1 MRYLVKMKTISKSF
15 GEVKALH
22 DVDFYVKPGEIVGL
36 VGDNGA
42 GKSTLIKILMG
53 VYPPDNGEIYFN
65 GKKLK
70 KHSVGNA
77 RKLKIEVVY
86 QDNNLAHLQP
96 IWRNIFIGRE
106 ETTFL
111 SFINIKKLKKKSV
124 DLLREIGF
132 KRDIDPDTSIRFL
145 SGGERQGIALA
156 RAMYYESK
164 LVVLDEPTT
173 ALSVKETTKT
183 MDYIRELKRK
193 GTSVIFITHNLYHSY
208 PVADRFVILDRGR
221 KIVDI
226 LKKDTSIEDIIKRI
240 KGEVAR

>member
-1 MRYLVKMKTISKSF
+1 MQHLVKMKNISKSF

-70 KHSVGNA
+70 KHSVSNA

-86 QDNNLAHLQP
+86 QDNNLADLQP

-132 KRDIDPDTSIRFL
+132 RRDIDPDTSIRFL

-226 LKKDTSIEDIIKRI
+226 LKKDTSIEDLIKRI
-240 KGEVAR
+240 KGEVVR

>member
-1 MRYLVKMKTISKSF
+1 MKNISKSF
-15 GEVKALH
+15 GKVKALH
-22 DVDFYVKPGEIVGL
+22 VVDFYVKPREIVGL

-53 VYPPDNGEIYFN
+53 VYPPDRGEIYFK

-70 KHSVGNA
+70 KHSVRNA
-77 RKLKIEVVY
+77 RKLKIEIVY
-86 QDNNLAHLQP
+86 QDNNLALLQP

-111 SFINIKKLKKKSV
+111 SFINIKRLKKKSV

-132 KRDIDPDTSIRFL
+132 KREIDPDTPIQFL

-156 RAMYYESK
+156 RAMYYKSK
-164 LVVLDEPTT
+164 LVILDEPTT
-173 ALSVKETTKT
+173 ALSVKEATKT
-183 MDYIRELKRK
+183 MDYIRELKIK

-221 KIVDI
+221 RIVDI
-226 LKKDTSIEDIIKRI
+226 LKKDTSVEDLIKRI
-240 KGEVAR
+240 KGEVVR